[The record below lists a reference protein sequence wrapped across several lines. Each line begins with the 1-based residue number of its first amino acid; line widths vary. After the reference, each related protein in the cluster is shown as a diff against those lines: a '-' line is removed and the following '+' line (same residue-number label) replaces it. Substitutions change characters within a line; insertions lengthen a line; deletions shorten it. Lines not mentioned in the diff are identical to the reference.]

1 MAEQFVASHIASDT
15 VVVFGKKSCPF
26 CQRALDLLKQINIKS
41 GHFKYIDLTSQKNM
55 DDIQDYLMQLTGART
70 VPRIFIGE
78 TCIGGFTDLDA
89 LNNSGELS
97 VMLQKI
103 GAL

>member
-1 MAEQFVASHIASDT
+1 MAQQFVVSHIASNK
-15 VVVFGKKSCPF
+15 VVVFGKNNCPF
-26 CQRALDLLKQINIKS
+26 CHHALDLLENFNFKP
-41 GHFKYIDLTSQKNM
+41 GHLEYIDLTSQRDM
-55 DDIQDYLMQLTGART
+55 DAIQDYLMQLTGTRT

-89 LNNSGELS
+89 LNRSGELFF
-97 VMLQKI
+97 MFKTI

>member
-1 MAEQFVASHIASDT
+1 MAQQFVASHIASDK
-15 VVVFGKKSCPF
+15 VVVFGKRSCPY
-26 CQRALDLLKQINIKS
+26 CQKAVDLLKQLNLKPGS
-41 GHFKYIDLTSQKNM
+41 MEYIDITNQKNM

-89 LNNSGELS
+89 LNNSGELA
-97 VMLQKI
+97 VALKKI
-103 GAL
+103 GVL

>member
-1 MAEQFVASHIASDT
+1 MAQQFVDSHIAPDK
-15 VVVFGKKSCPF
+15 VVVFGKNSCPF
-26 CQRALDLLKQINIKS
+26 CKSALDLLKQINIKP
-41 GHFKYIDLTSQKNM
+41 GHLEYIDLARQKNM
-55 DDIQDYLMQLTGART
+55 DAIQDYLMQLTGART

-78 TCIGGFTDLDA
+78 TCIGGFTDLEA

-97 VMLQKI
+97 VMLKKI

>member
-1 MAEQFVASHIASDT
+1 MAEQFVASHIASDK
-15 VVVFGKKSCPF
+15 VVVFGKNSCPF
-26 CQRALDLLKQINIKS
+26 CKRALDLLKQINIKP
-41 GHFKYIDLTSQKNM
+41 GHLEYIELTSQKNM
-55 DDIQDYLMQLTGART
+55 DAIQDYLKQLTGART

-89 LNNSGELS
+89 LNDSGELS
-97 VMLQKI
+97 VMLKKI

>member
-1 MAEQFVASHIASDT
+1 MAQQFVASHIASDK
-15 VVVFGKKSCPF
+15 VIVFGKNSCPF
-26 CQRALDLLKQINIKS
+26 CHRALDLLKKLNIKP
-41 GHFKYIDLTSQKNM
+41 GHLAFIDIRNQKNM

-89 LNNSGELS
+89 LNSSGELS
-97 VMLQKI
+97 VMLKKI